1 MRDGERF
8 HSRCCN
14 FDGKGRYQVQDKKFE
29 ANQLDIAEKR
39 IALRREMLKDTPD
52 WNKVEQ
58 LNKEIGAIRA
68 ENRTIMMKEKGVLQ
82 FICNIP
88 FILIIPKYLSLHFLY
103 LLRILLFYF

>member
-1 MRDGERF
+1 MRRNQTSATYFHHMRDGEIF

-14 FDGKGRYQVQDKKFE
+14 FDGRGRYQVQDKKFE

-68 ENRTIMMKEKGVLQ
+68 ENRTIMMKERAV
-82 FICNIP
+82 NN
-88 FILIIPKYLSLHFLY
+88 S
-103 LLRILLFYF
+103 